1 MVFPLHRHASFNL
14 ARSGSVDS
22 KLARGGASSTVSQSM
37 PTSPNAAVSPSTLQI
52 SHTTQLQLHAATPA
66 GATPVSV
73 APAFPVHLIHSPPS
87 VRRCSSQTH
96 IRGSVQSVTALED
109 AKSSFHRSQTTFAF
123 PPARTQVVPL
133 AGSPGFDKKIPLPCQ
148 PWSPALPASPLVRQA
163 TVTAPPEEKCE
174 CTKECLIASAE
185 EEFPVLE
192 EDPLNDTTITVPPSW
207 PASNPKHSSTSSTA
221 DLPHSCSLRSSS
233 STSVDNSKTNS
244 FSDEVFSPFTSRL
257 PSYSKLP
264 PMYPI
269 DDVHVS
275 VSSPPQAPS
284 QAGLLLHQG
293 HLIPRSDGCESDDTE
308 QDAQNADTL
317 RTECRD
323 SSASFDFRPASPP
336 PTIGPTLR
344 RRMDR
349 TLPRPPSIV
358 TTDLS
363 FPAKSE
369 ESSPSSTGS
378 SSAPS
383 SAVSSTAPSS
393 VVSSTAPSTPL
404 SVFGPSKLRRYSAL
418 NIMRRLTPTPV
429 TPTSSSVNYAAP
441 ASALER
447 EDPEYTITTNALRLP
462 SHRSLIFR
470 PKAVRLVIQFATLFV
485 YAENEPC
492 AKFNLRS
499 PHVWVSLHEGKD
511 GELLLRVR
519 EGEDTDDEREGLK
532 GRRSSATSVHTH
544 RSNGLFRVDAETHL
558 KKLVLIAE
566 HYRIEEIHRKKA
578 AAMGR
583 PESPLVPPSRQ
594 RWYSSDHAVKAP
606 RGEPP
611 ALWRRVSVCS
621 LNEDDEEPQPQRGPR
636 LNRKGSYASI
646 RGSSSQNME
655 KGPLKRLKKD
665 WERVRSWLGTSPTT
679 RV

>member
-1 MVFPLHRHASFNL
+1 MAFSLHRHASFNL

-22 KLARGGASSTVSQSM
+22 KLARGGASSTVPQSM
-37 PTSPNAAVSPSTLQI
+37 PTSPNTAVSPSALAI
-52 SHTTQLQLHAATPA
+52 SHSTQLQLHLATPA
-66 GATPVSV
+66 GAAPVSV

-96 IRGSVQSVTALED
+96 IRGSVQSVTASLED
-109 AKSSFHRSQTTFAF
+109 AKSSFHRSQTAFAF
-123 PPARTQVVPL
+123 PPSRTQVVPL

-148 PWSPALPASPLVRQA
+148 PWSPASPFVRQETVIASPQ
-163 TVTAPPEEKCE
+163 EKCE
-174 CTKECLIASAE
+174 CTKECLIASPE

-207 PASNPKHSSTSSTA
+207 PASNTKHSSTSSTA
-221 DLPHSCSLRSSS
+221 YLPQSYSFRSSS
-233 STSVDNSKTNS
+233 STSVGNSKTNS
-244 FSDEVFSPFTSRL
+244 FSDEIFSPFTSRL

-269 DDVHVS
+269 DDFHVS
-275 VSSPPQAPS
+275 VSAPS

-293 HLIPRSDGCESDDTE
+293 HLIPSSDGYESDDTE

-317 RTECRD
+317 RIERRD

-363 FPAKSE
+363 FPTKNEE
-369 ESSPSSTGS
+369 ESSPSSAGSSSPSSAVS

-383 SAVSSTAPSS
+383 SA
-393 VVSSTAPSTPL
+393 VSSTAPSTPL

-418 NIMRRLTPTPV
+418 NIMRRLTPTPT

-441 ASALER
+441 ISALER
-447 EDPEYTITTNALRLP
+447 EDPEYTITANALRLP
-462 SHRSLIFR
+462 GHRSLIFR

-485 YAENEPC
+485 YGENEPC

-499 PHVWVSLHEGKD
+499 PHVWVSLHEAKD

-519 EGEDTDDEREGLK
+519 EGEDKDDERQDSK
-532 GRRSSATSVHTH
+532 GRRSSATSLHSH
-544 RSNGLFRVDAETHL
+544 RSNGLFRIDDALHL

-566 HYRIEEIHRKKA
+566 HYRIEEINSKKA
-578 AAMGR
+578 TAMGL

-606 RGEPP
+606 RGQPP

-621 LNEDDEEPQPQRGPR
+621 MNEYDEEPQPQRALR
-636 LNRKGSYASI
+636 LNRKGSSASI
-646 RGSSSQNME
+646 RASLSAE

-665 WERVRSWLGTSPTT
+665 WERVRSWLGTPPA
-679 RV
+679 RA